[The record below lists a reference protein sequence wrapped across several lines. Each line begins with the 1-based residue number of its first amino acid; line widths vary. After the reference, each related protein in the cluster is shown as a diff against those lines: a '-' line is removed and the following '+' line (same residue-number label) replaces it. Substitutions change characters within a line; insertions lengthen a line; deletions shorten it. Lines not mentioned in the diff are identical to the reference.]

1 MDEKVIFDLT
11 LFDETAEKL
20 YSIIPQ
26 HESNVHHIFTSD
38 MAFLK
43 GLKYLN
49 KKKKNVVFFNWENC
63 VRMVFCYK
71 FDVKKI
77 TFISDGDWKS
87 EVLKQYLPDIKIIK
101 YNEANIMKYQKK
113 FDGGAINPA
122 FAISLELRAIAEQ
135 LVINKLLM
143 VLPSRDFE
151 NEKALN
157 NVVYYKS
164 LGNKAFSEQV
174 MTTLCVSDVT
184 GNPIDNIVVENLK
197 GEQITVTDLPFAPS
211 EDLDDWLYAIK
222 VINLGLPGLVAR
234 NGKGQLDYS
243 KGKDVPGGTLC
254 IFTVG
259 SKGDINYGQTKNIGP
274 DQLEYA
280 IGFGEHKLVWSKTGS
295 IGKLPAFKYADPNTV
310 HGFGTLSC
318 KFDSKKEVLEVI
330 EYLESKEVAKL
341 IKGIKTNTVVN
352 GVGLM
357 KKIPQLAYKDKWIS
371 QI

>member
-1 MDEKVIFDLT
+1 MIFDLE
-11 LFDETAEKL
+11 LFEETAEKL
-20 YSIIPQ
+20 YNIIPQ
-26 HESNVHHIFTSD
+26 SESIVHHVYTPD
-38 MAFLK
+38 RAFSK
-43 GLKYLN
+43 GFKYLN

-63 VRMVFCYK
+63 VRMVWLYK

-77 TFISDGDWKS
+77 TFISDADWKS
-87 EVLKQYLPDIKIIK
+87 VVLKEYLPDIKIIK
-101 YNEANIMKYQKK
+101 YNEATIMKYQKQ

-122 FAISLELRAIAEQ
+122 FAISLELRAIAEK
-135 LVINKLLM
+135 LVTNKLLM

-157 NVVYYKS
+157 NIVYYKS
-164 LGNKAFSEQV
+164 LGSKAFTEQV

-184 GNPIDNIVVENLK
+184 GNTINNIIVENLK

-243 KGKDVPGGTLC
+243 KGKDVAGGTLC

-259 SKGDINYGQTKNIGP
+259 SKGDVNFGQTKNIGQ

-295 IGKLPAFKYADPNTV
+295 IGKLPAFKYAGPDTV

-318 KFDSKKEVLEVI
+318 KFDSKEEVLEVI
-330 EYLESKEVAKL
+330 KYLESKEVYKL
-341 IKGIKTNTVVN
+341 VKGIKTNTVVN